1 MTTDQIDNIFTYHAP
16 FGTQQDRYV
25 AIRDK
30 AKELALLV
38 NEACPE
44 SREKSL
50 ALTNLQ
56 QSVQMANASIA
67 IVRDRQGIDIMQQ
80 RAEAAEQALARVRE
94 ALKDIA
100 EAECDNRCDDFSAYI
115 KRTAKAALGSP
126 DPQPAQGEKA

>member
-16 FGTQQDRYV
+16 FGTQQTRYV

-38 NEACPE
+38 NESCPE

-67 IVRDRQGIDIMQQ
+67 INER
-80 RAEAAEQALARVRE
+80 
-94 ALKDIA
+94 
-100 EAECDNRCDDFSAYI
+100 
-115 KRTAKAALGSP
+115 P
-126 DPQPAQGEKA
+126 

>member
-1 MTTDQIDNIFTYHAP
+1 MNKEQIDNIFTYHSP
-16 FGTQQDRYV
+16 FGTQPERYV

-30 AKELALLV
+30 AKELAHLI

-67 IVRDRQGIDIMQQ
+67 IN
-80 RAEAAEQALARVRE
+80 E
-94 ALKDIA
+94 
-100 EAECDNRCDDFSAYI
+100 
-115 KRTAKAALGSP
+115 T
-126 DPQPAQGEKA
+126 QPEEVSV

>member
-1 MTTDQIDNIFTYHAP
+1 MTKDQIDNIFTYHAP
-16 FGTQQDRYV
+16 FGTQQARYV

-67 IVRDRQGIDIMQQ
+67 INEHEPEPVG
-80 RAEAAEQALARVRE
+80 A
-94 ALKDIA
+94 
-100 EAECDNRCDDFSAYI
+100 
-115 KRTAKAALGSP
+115 
-126 DPQPAQGEKA
+126 